1 MNTTNNKLVTSFDK
15 LTTLTDLLKSKQASL
30 AGVLPQHMKP
40 ERIVRMALVA
50 ASRNP
55 LLLQCE
61 PKSILRAMMDASST
75 GLEPFSPLGHAYIVP
90 YKNNQTGNME
100 AQFQAGYKGL
110 VDLARR
116 SGEIVSI
123 SANVVREGDL
133 WEYEEGYN
141 QKLKHVPNWAK
152 RGDITLVYAY
162 AILKDGGRQSAVMSR
177 DDVDR
182 IKAKA
187 KAKFGPWVD
196 FYEEMAKK
204 TVLKRLCKLL
214 PASTELTKALDAD
227 NAAENGVQ
235 FVDVDN
241 ITEQQIIDSAAPT
254 AEELADIESKMD
266 SIAGKIGG

>member
-1 MNTTNNKLVTSFDK
+1 
-15 LTTLTDLLKSKQASL
+15 
-30 AGVLPQHMKP
+30 
-40 ERIVRMALVA
+40 
-50 ASRNP
+50 
-55 LLLQCE
+55 
-61 PKSILRAMMDASST
+61 MMDASST

-133 WEYEEGYN
+133 WEYEEGYD
-141 QKLKHVPNWAK
+141 QKLKHVPNWGK
-152 RGDITLVYAY
+152 RGEITLVYAY
-162 AILKDGGRQSAVMSR
+162 ALLKDGGRQSTVMSK
-177 DDVDR
+177 DEVDR
-182 IKAKA
+182 IKAKS

-227 NAAENGVQ
+227 NAAESGVQ

-241 ITEQQIIDSAAPT
+241 ITEEQIVDSAAPT
-254 AEELADIESKMD
+254 AEELVDIESKMD
-266 SIAGKIGG
+266 AIAGKLGAN